1 LFLNPKSLKKLLRQS
16 ELEELYSKA
25 EKVIDKVGRQI
36 RQIHKNSRSIQIDQK
51 QFHDYVTEVDRQS
64 EEELIRELG
73 ALLPG
78 STFLAEESSQEIERK
93 GYYWVIDPLDGTTNF
108 IHRLPV
114 YAVSVAL
121 CYDEDFVMSF
131 VYECHSKEMFSAFDG
146 EAYLNGEKVEVSSV
160 RTFDPALLATGF
172 PFREFEHLDPYT
184 EVLKQLMQK
193 TSGIRRM
200 GSAAV
205 DLAYV
210 ACGRFDAYFEYNLN
224 PWDVTAG
231 VHIVRCAGGLASDFS
246 GKEDWL
252 DGSQILASNPYLYK
266 DLLMWLHEAFETQ

>member
-1 LFLNPKSLKKLLRQS
+1 MKASIDLDELFP
-16 ELEELYSKA
+16 KA
-25 EKVIDKVGRQI
+25 EKIVRRVGKKI
-36 RQIHKNSRSIQIDQK
+36 RKIHKSSESIKIDQK

-64 EEELIRELG
+64 EQELIRELG
-73 ALLPG
+73 LLLPESG
-78 STFLAEESSQEIERK
+78 FLAEESATKHSRK
-93 GYYWVIDPLDGTTNF
+93 GFYWVIDPLDGTTNF

-121 CYDEDFVMSF
+121 CYNEDYVMSF
-131 VYECHSKEMFSAFDG
+131 VFECHSKEMFT
-146 EAYLNGEKVEVSSV
+146 AYKGVAMLNGEKIRVSSV

-172 PFREFEHLDPYT
+172 PFREFDMLDPYVQ
-184 EVLKQLMQK
+184 VLKQLMQK
-193 TSGIRRM
+193 TSGLRRM

-224 PWDVTAG
+224 PWDVAAG
-231 VHIVRCAGGLASDFS
+231 LHIVRCAGGIVSDFHGS
-246 GKEDWL
+246 EEWS

-266 DLLMWLHEAFETQ
+266 DLLMGLHEAFETK